1 MASQLRADFRTSVNN
16 REETNSVEIEQQER
30 TAADLQ
36 KKKMKKQ
43 CNNRSITTE
52 RTDEENN
59 NNNNSSTERQQI
71 TKTNNKNN
79 NRFSLTEINR
89 RCRNFIF
96 RSSERPTLYSQ
107 IQPNKDNVNE
117 EDEYCREKT
126 IDKTERS
133 DTGNNNNNKND
144 NDKDTENNKN
154 NNNNNNN
161 DNNEEQKRG
170 KIPELCQRFENDSDL
185 DDLDTENDIIPQQT
199 IQSQTDASNNED
211 DKTKLIEQ

>member
-52 RTDEENN
+52 RADEENN
-59 NNNNSSTERQQI
+59 NNNNSSTERQI

-89 RCRNFIF
+89 QCRNFIF

-126 IDKTERS
+126 IDKTERL
-133 DTGNNNNNKND
+133 DTRNNNNNKND
-144 NDKDTENNKN
+144 NDKDTKNK
-154 NNNNNNN
+154 NNN
-161 DNNEEQKRG
+161 DNNKNDDNEE
-170 KIPELCQRFENDSDL
+170 
-185 DDLDTENDIIPQQT
+185 
-199 IQSQTDASNNED
+199 
-211 DKTKLIEQ
+211 